1 MNARTKAARQGRQA
15 EDDRDERHVPQR
27 YRVLPEPIA
36 AEDTTTEQPPEDPP
50 DPEGG
55 RDTERD
61 FMLRY
66 A

>member
-1 MNARTKAARQGRQA
+1 MTARTSSPQPRTAK
-15 EDDRDERHVPQR
+15 DDRDERHVPER

-36 AEDTTTEQPPEDPP
+36 PEDMTTEQPSEDPP

-61 FMLRY
+61 FLLRY